1 VGFHKTKY
9 SSKSPA
15 AHKPG
20 KRGWTHVP
28 DAGSSGLILGAEE
41 DPRQTNLIDIEDQ
54 SNAGGAFSQLIGIE
68 RFFHAIRIILRYLND
83 M

>member
-28 DAGSSGLILGAEE
+28 DAGSSGLILGTEE
-41 DPRQTNLIDIEDQ
+41 DPRQTNLINVEDQ
-54 SNAGGAFSQLIGIE
+54 SLTAGASPQLIGVKE
-68 RFFHAIRIILRYLND
+68 VFHAIRIILRYLKD